1 MLIAVFCTSGL
12 LANAQKGSKQG
23 RKNQKESLSPNISK
37 KDTMKKDSVRVDTVK
52 KNHTQLNA
60 PVDYKAND
68 SIVFSEKN
76 EAYLYNKGEVDYQKI
91 KLNADRITM
100 NMDSSTVYALGVKD
114 STGEYKGSP
123 VFTDG
128 ETPYNSKT
136 MRYNFK
142 SKRGF
147 ITDVT
152 TQQGEGYVTSYNSK
166 KSADDLLYMRNGRYT
181 TCDKHDDP
189 DFYLSLSYAKV
200 HPKKNVIFGPAYL
213 VVAGVPI
220 YPLCVP
226 FGFFPFTDKYSSG
239 VIMPTYGDDNTRGFY
254 LRDGGYYWAI
264 NDYMDLKLTADIYT
278 KGSWGLGVATNYRK
292 RYRYSGNFNFSY
304 NVTKTGDKGLPDYAV
319 SKDFKVTWTHSQDSK
334 ANPNQTFSAS
344 VNFAT
349 SSYEKTNL
357 TSIYNPLLYA
367 QSTKTSSVSYTRNF
381 PNQNLSISSA
391 MNLSQSTQD
400 STVSVSFPSMTI
412 SLSSIYPF
420 RRKEA
425 IGNERW
431 YEKIRMSYTGQM
443 SNSIDCKENKFF
455 HANLIKDWRNGM
467 EHQIPVSAT
476 FQLFKYINVT
486 PSFNYT
492 ERWYTNKV
500 LQSWNYM
507 TEKAKLDTVY
517 GFNRVYNYDFS
528 MSASTKLYGMY
539 VPIFHLF
546 GIKQIRH
553 VITPS
558 ISFSTAPDFGN
569 SHYGYWRTYNYT
581 DQYGKVQTVTY
592 SPYANSL
599 YGVPSQGRS
608 GTISMS
614 IDNNLEAKVASKT
627 DSTGVAKKSLIDDL
641 GFSLSYN
648 MAAKTKP
655 WSDLS
660 MNLRMKLTKSY
671 TLSMNT
677 SFATYAYQYA
687 ADGKT
692 VEVGD
697 RTYWSYGKF
706 GRFQGFNLSYSY
718 TLNNDTWKKWFG
730 KGDSSD
736 KDKKKKDDQNK
747 NPDADNNTDPDQ
759 AQQQNGQKE
768 VQATT
773 NDDGYM
779 PFKMPWSVS
788 LSWSGRLY
796 ENTSGT
802 FNSKTMRYPY
812 KISQT
817 LGMSGNIDVSDKWK
831 INFTSSYD
839 FDAHKIA
846 TTAVNISRNLHCFT
860 MSCSLVPF
868 GTYKSYSF
876 EIRATSSLLQD
887 LKYHQESVA
896 SSNIQWY

>member
-1 MLIAVFCTSGL
+1 VLIAVFCTSGL

-37 KDTMKKDSVRVDTVK
+37 KDTMEKDSVRVDTVK

-400 STVSVSFPSMTI
+400 STVSVSFP
-412 SLSSIYPF
+412 
-420 RRKEA
+420 A
-425 IGNERW
+425 
-431 YEKIRMSYTGQM
+431 
-443 SNSIDCKENKFF
+443 
-455 HANLIKDWRNGM
+455 
-467 EHQIPVSAT
+467 
-476 FQLFKYINVT
+476 
-486 PSFNYT
+486 
-492 ERWYTNKV
+492 
-500 LQSWNYM
+500 
-507 TEKAKLDTVY
+507 
-517 GFNRVYNYDFS
+517 
-528 MSASTKLYGMY
+528 
-539 VPIFHLF
+539 
-546 GIKQIRH
+546 
-553 VITPS
+553 
-558 ISFSTAPDFGN
+558 
-569 SHYGYWRTYNYT
+569 
-581 DQYGKVQTVTY
+581 
-592 SPYANSL
+592 
-599 YGVPSQGRS
+599 
-608 GTISMS
+608 
-614 IDNNLEAKVASKT
+614 
-627 DSTGVAKKSLIDDL
+627 
-641 GFSLSYN
+641 
-648 MAAKTKP
+648 
-655 WSDLS
+655 
-660 MNLRMKLTKSY
+660 
-671 TLSMNT
+671 
-677 SFATYAYQYA
+677 
-687 ADGKT
+687 
-692 VEVGD
+692 
-697 RTYWSYGKF
+697 
-706 GRFQGFNLSYSY
+706 
-718 TLNNDTWKKWFG
+718 
-730 KGDSSD
+730 
-736 KDKKKKDDQNK
+736 
-747 NPDADNNTDPDQ
+747 
-759 AQQQNGQKE
+759 
-768 VQATT
+768 
-773 NDDGYM
+773 
-779 PFKMPWSVS
+779 
-788 LSWSGRLY
+788 
-796 ENTSGT
+796 
-802 FNSKTMRYPY
+802 
-812 KISQT
+812 
-817 LGMSGNIDVSDKWK
+817 
-831 INFTSSYD
+831 
-839 FDAHKIA
+839 
-846 TTAVNISRNLHCFT
+846 
-860 MSCSLVPF
+860 
-868 GTYKSYSF
+868 
-876 EIRATSSLLQD
+876 
-887 LKYHQESVA
+887 
-896 SSNIQWY
+896 